1 MERLIRMGV
10 ALGVGLTVGLERGW
24 RAREAAEGSRIAGWR
39 TFGLIGLAA
48 GIWADIG
55 GSNLVALGMAL
66 LAITVS
72 LAVAYWRKSET
83 SADRSATT
91 LVAAIV
97 TFALGGLAGQGHT
110 IEAGAGAVVM
120 TAMLSAKS
128 TLHGW
133 LKRLS
138 EIELRA
144 ALQFLLISVVIL
156 PILPNRGFGP
166 YDALN
171 PYQIWLMVVFVA
183 GLSFAG
189 YAAMR
194 IWGQQAGLMLTALLG
209 GIVASTAIAF
219 DFSRRAAAGSSPLRL
234 LAAGIVA
241 ASGVSFV
248 RTAILVGVFQRAWL
262 PVAGIPIA
270 AMVAASG
277 CAVWLLSR
285 GGPHEQPLQ
294 SQAVRNPLE
303 LRSALQ
309 LGLVLAVALV
319 LSEWLRRHAGS
330 AGLAGLS
337 AITGVV
343 EIDATTISLSKMVGE
358 GLSKPTATLMLLL
371 GLTTNALL
379 KMVVITAVG
388 GARLALAVGLSFVLV
403 AAAAAAAFLVI
414 M

>member
-97 TFALGGLAGQGHT
+97 TFALGGLAGRGHT

-219 DFSRRAAAGSSPLRL
+219 DFPAAPPPDRHHYAFWQPGSSPPPA
-234 LAAGIVA
+234 LASSEPPFWSGSSNAPGFPSPASRSQRWWRHRA
-241 ASGVSFV
+241 A
-248 RTAILVGVFQRAWL
+248 
-262 PVAGIPIA
+262 P
-270 AMVAASG
+270 SG
-277 CAVWLLSR
+277 CCRAVVRMNSR
-285 GGPHEQPLQ
+285 SRPRQ
-294 SQAVRNPLE
+294 
-303 LRSALQ
+303 
-309 LGLVLAVALV
+309 
-319 LSEWLRRHAGS
+319 
-330 AGLAGLS
+330 S
-337 AITGVV
+337 AIRSNFDRRFNSASCWPSRSCCRNGFACTPDRPAWPGCRPLRG
-343 EIDATTISLSKMVGE
+343 SSKSMPRRFPSPRWWGKACP
-358 GLSKPTATLMLLL
+358 SRPQP
-371 GLTTNALL
+371 
-379 KMVVITAVG
+379 
-388 GARLALAVGLSFVLV
+388 
-403 AAAAAAAFLVI
+403 
-414 M
+414 

>member
-1 MERLIRMGV
+1 
-10 ALGVGLTVGLERGW
+10 
-24 RAREAAEGSRIAGWR
+24 
-39 TFGLIGLAA
+39 
-48 GIWADIG
+48 
-55 GSNLVALGMAL
+55 
-66 LAITVS
+66 
-72 LAVAYWRKSET
+72 
-83 SADRSATT
+83 
-91 LVAAIV
+91 
-97 TFALGGLAGQGHT
+97 
-110 IEAGAGAVVM
+110 
-120 TAMLSAKS
+120 
-128 TLHGW
+128 
-133 LKRLS
+133 
-138 EIELRA
+138 
-144 ALQFLLISVVIL
+144 
-156 PILPNRGFGP
+156 
-166 YDALN
+166 
-171 PYQIWLMVVFVA
+171 VVFVA
-183 GLSFAG
+183 GLSVAG

-248 RTAILVGVFQRAWL
+248 RTAILVAVFQRAWL

-277 CAVWLLSR
+277 SAVWLLSR

-319 LSEWLRRHAGS
+319 LAEWLRRHAGS

-358 GLSKPTATLMLLL
+358 GLAKPTATLMLLL
-371 GLTTNALL
+371 GLTTNGLL

-388 GARLALAVGLSFVLV
+388 GARLALAVGLSFLLV